1 MVLGINF
8 FTRLFGLD
16 LKKVFN
22 PDWNVVVWFLLVA
35 FTAMNFKS
43 VILSVD
49 APAPFDSF
57 LGQSIGLLVTNPF
70 TLANQ
75 IISMGVFQVVGGLK
89 TVPVGLNL
97 VVTLLNVVYWYVS
110 SVYLTQFLSFG
121 LGNGG
126 KKK

>member
-35 FTAMNFKS
+35 FVAMNFKS
-43 VILSVD
+43 LILSVD

-57 LGQSIGLLVTNPF
+57 IGQSIGLLITNPF
-70 TLANQ
+70 TFVNQ
-75 IISMGVFQVVGGLK
+75 VISMGVVQVVGGLK
-89 TVPVGLNL
+89 TLPTGVNL
-97 VVTLLNVVYWYVS
+97 LITLLNVVYWYVA
-110 SVYLTQFLSFG
+110 SVYLSQFMSFG